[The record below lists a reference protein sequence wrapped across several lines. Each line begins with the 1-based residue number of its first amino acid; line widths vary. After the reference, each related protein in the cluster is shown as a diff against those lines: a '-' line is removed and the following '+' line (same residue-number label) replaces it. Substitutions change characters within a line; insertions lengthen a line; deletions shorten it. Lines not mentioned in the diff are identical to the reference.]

1 MVVKLETERLI
12 LRKPK
17 LSDAEEI
24 FEGIGN
30 KDVSRRLSSVP
41 YPYKKSDA
49 EWWLKRSIKRWMEKE
64 QKNYDFIII
73 LKSERKIIGSL
84 GIHDVDRDNGVCS
97 TGSWLNK
104 NYWRKGYMTEA
115 KIALNE
121 FAFNKLKIRRME
133 TGAFTDNKASN
144 ATQLAVGYKY
154 EGCRRKKHI
163 SKATGKLHDEN
174 MYGLLKEDWKKKLP
188 KLKKHL
194 KTKIKKLGKK

>member
-17 LSDAEEI
+17 LSDAEDWA
-24 FEGIGN
+24 EGMGDI
-30 KDVSRRLSSVP
+30 DVSRRVSGAPHP
-41 YPYKKSDA
+41 YTLTDAKKQIDKKLIKMKKKDFEKFSFVIV
-49 EWWLKRSIKRWMEKE
+49 LKNENKV
-64 QKNYDFIII
+64 
-73 LKSERKIIGSL
+73 IGSITL
-84 GIHDVDRDNGVCS
+84 GNIDRKNGICS
-97 TGSWLNK
+97 SGSWINK
-104 NYWRKGYMTEA
+104 RYWKKGYMTEA
-115 KIALNE
+115 KIATNNFVFNE
-121 FAFNKLKIRRME
+121 LGLRRME

-154 EGCRRKKHI
+154 EGCRRKRHM
-163 SKATGKLHDEN
+163 SKATGKIHDEN